1 MDDRR
6 AVQLQFLHYAM
17 RNPNRMLGIEARHL
31 AALETVAETGS
42 FARAARE
49 LGYTQSAVS
58 LQIAALERAAGTRLL
73 LRPTGRR
80 PVVPT
85 EAGERLL
92 RHARRV
98 VAQLEAADADLR
110 ALATGAAGSLRIGT
124 FQSVSVRVL
133 PGVVR
138 AFRERYPGIDVRLH
152 EEPYDDV
159 LTEQLERGRLDLA
172 FCPQGVE
179 GPFDQI
185 ELLRDPYVLLAPE
198 DSPLAGLTA
207 APTLREIG
215 RLPLI
220 AYGRSSYGVEARLR
234 SQGIEPDVVFRTDE
248 SRALQ
253 RLVGAGVGHAVVPL
267 MSIDAPVPG
276 MVIIDASR
284 RVPPRRLGI
293 AWHRDVTLPEAA
305 HAFLDV
311 VVERC
316 AEVQQELDGGFVGR
330 PPERTQL

>member
-1 MDDRR
+1 
-6 AVQLQFLHYAM
+6 M
-17 RNPNRMLGIEARHL
+17 RNTNRMLGIEARHL

-73 LRPTGRR
+73 VRPTGRAPRRAHGGRRAPPASRAPRRGPARGRGRR
-80 PVVPT
+80 PAR
-85 EAGERLL
+85 AGHGRGRQRPGRHLPERLG
-92 RHARRV
+92 ARP
-98 VAQLEAADADLR
+98 
-110 ALATGAAGSLRIGT
+110 
-124 FQSVSVRVL
+124 

-138 AFRERYPGIDVRLH
+138 AFRERHPGIDVRLH

-159 LTEQLERGRLDLA
+159 LTAQLERGRLDLA
-172 FCPQGVE
+172 FSPLGVE
-179 GPFDQI
+179 GPFEQI

-198 DSPLAGLTA
+198 DSPLAALDA

-234 SQGIEPDVVFRTDE
+234 SRGIEPDVVFRTDE

-284 RVPPRRLGI
+284 RVPPRRVGDHL
-293 AWHRDVTLPEAA
+293 ARRR
-305 HAFLDV
+305 HALRGRARAFIDV

-316 AEVQQELDGGFVGR
+316 AEVQRELDAGFAGR
-330 PPERTQL
+330 PPERTRL